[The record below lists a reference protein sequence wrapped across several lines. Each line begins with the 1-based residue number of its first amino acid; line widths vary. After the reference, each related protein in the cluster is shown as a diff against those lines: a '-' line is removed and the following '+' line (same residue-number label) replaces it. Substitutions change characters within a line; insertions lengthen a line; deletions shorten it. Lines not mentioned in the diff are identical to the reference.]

1 MTTPRTSIPF
11 SSPVFTFHPPFTP
24 PKKATPPLLR
34 HRKGSLPQLSPPLS
48 QCPDPPNPC
57 IIDSTSPSYPP
68 ADVSDILFSP
78 PPRQKWSI
86 TTTNHTE
93 GSCIF
98 PLIEQ
103 FANEPVLLSHARD
116 QHVGFC
122 EGLER
127 LKVYAE
133 EMRGKPE
140 AHRTETLQEII
151 KGFKGSLVEH
161 LIEEIREILALER
174 LDSERSMKC

>member
-1 MTTPRTSIPF
+1 
-11 SSPVFTFHPPFTP
+11 
-24 PKKATPPLLR
+24 
-34 HRKGSLPQLSPPLS
+34 
-48 QCPDPPNPC
+48 
-57 IIDSTSPSYPP
+57 
-68 ADVSDILFSP
+68 
-78 PPRQKWSI
+78 
-86 TTTNHTE
+86 
-93 GSCIF
+93 
-98 PLIEQ
+98 
-103 FANEPVLLSHARD
+103 
-116 QHVGFC
+116 VGFC